1 VGSRQRGIETES
13 SLPTTHGPL
22 PGPITLMIL
31 RNNFILICALLAC
44 AIMLPTTLAR
54 AQDATRFP
62 FVIPWDDAAPTITNV
77 GALNPIPAGGGGFVR
92 AKKGHFYDEQGRRI
106 RFIGVNIVGSA
117 NFPDKATAEKVA
129 ARLHKFGVNIVR
141 LHHMDAEFAH
151 PNIFDHSSKDH
162 QHLDKDSLD
171 RLDYFVSQ
179 LKQHGI
185 YVNINLHVSR
195 EFTAEDGFPETE
207 GLHDFDKAV
216 DFFEPRMIELQ
227 KNYARDLLT
236 HLNPYT
242 HNRYVDE
249 PAVAVIEVNNENTLL
264 GEAWGSKLD
273 NLPPH
278 YKGELVQQW
287 NAWLKQ
293 KYVDTRGVKR
303 AWSAADKPFGPNILQ
318 NADFSRGAEHWNL
331 ELNTAPALAKMEL
344 PEDVTPPK
352 GATGKV
358 IRLNVLTL
366 GSQNWHLQF
375 HQADIDLTDGE
386 PYTLTFWAKADRAR
400 VLPVYTGVD
409 RDDYHHI
416 GLESTVPLTAEWQRF
431 TLSFT
436 ANRTLKDHNRLTFV
450 LGDALG
456 TIDLAGITLQPGV
469 ENPFPAGA
477 KLEGGG
483 TIPLQ
488 RPVTTPAGQDWI
500 AFLLDTEHNYVQA
513 MHDYLKNSLKANANL
528 VGSQVS
534 WGGVGGALRES
545 LFDVAD
551 NHAYWQHP
559 NFPHQPWD
567 PKDWT
572 IGNTALV
579 RDGTDYP
586 FADLARYR
594 LAGKP
599 YTISE
604 YNSPAPNDFR
614 AETIPTLAA
623 FAAVQDWDGFYLFD
637 YCSDRDAYN
646 TDHIKGFFS
655 IDSDPAKMAFLPAA
669 AMVFERLDMALAG
682 PELRL
687 HLAPSDVPG
696 LLAKNGPSIVAEWQ
710 AAGVK
715 VGDAINHRLSLSF
728 APNHK
733 RETSDTSPRTAR
745 QTEIVNTP
753 DDHGAIEWQ
762 DLGTDQARFTAVS
775 PSSKVMVGF
784 LAGQNTDAGGWQVQM
799 PEGGTR
805 FAALTLTAM
814 DGKDTEHSG
823 SMLLTAVG
831 DVENLGMV
839 WNAARTS
846 IGDHWGSGPTQAE
859 GVAGAVTIRTVVT
872 YATVYALDGTGKR
885 LGKVESKLY
894 GGQLAF
900 NIGPDNKTLWYE
912 IEAGYKR

>member
-1 VGSRQRGIETES
+1 MMLRKYSVLNRVLSVFVG
-13 SLPTTHGPL
+13 
-22 PGPITLMIL
+22 
-31 RNNFILICALLAC
+31 ALWAVS
-44 AIMLPTTLAR
+44 AG
-54 AQDATRFP
+54 AQEAGRFP

-77 GALNPIPAGGGGFVR
+77 GALNPTPAGGSGYVL
-92 AKKGHFYDEQGRRI
+92 AKKGHFTDEQGRRI

-151 PNIFDHSSKDH
+151 PNIFDRNFKDH

-195 EFTAEDGFPETE
+195 EFTADDGFPETE

-227 KNYARDLLT
+227 KSYARDLLT

-242 HNRYVDE
+242 NTRYVDE

-264 GEAWGSKLD
+264 GEAWGGKLA

-278 YKGELVQQW
+278 YRGELMAQW
-287 NAWLKQ
+287 NAWLK
-293 KYVDTRGVKR
+293 KRYADTEGVRR
-303 AWSAADKPFGPNILQ
+303 AWGAADKPFGPNILQ
-318 NADFSRGAEHWNL
+318 NADFARGAEHWTL
-331 ELNTAPALAKMEL
+331 ELNTAPALAKMAL
-344 PEDVTPPK
+344 PDDVAPPQ
-352 GATGKV
+352 GVAGRP
-358 IRLNVLTL
+358 IRLNVLKL

-375 HQADIDLTDGE
+375 HQAGLDLTEGE
-386 PYTLTFWAKADRAR
+386 PYTLSFWARADRPR
-400 VLPVYTGVD
+400 PLPVYAGVD
-409 RDDYHHI
+409 SQDYHHV
-416 GLESTVPLTAEWQRF
+416 GLDDSVALTTEWRQYSV
-431 TLSFT
+431 SFT
-436 ANRTLKDHNRLTFV
+436 ANRTLKDHNRITFV

-456 TIDLAGITLQPGV
+456 AIDLAGISLRPGV
-469 ENPFPAGA
+469 ENAFPAGA
-477 KLEGGG
+477 SVEAG
-483 TIPLQ
+483 TIPMQ
-488 RPVTTPAGQDWI
+488 RPVATPAGQDWLT
-500 AFLLDTEHNYVQA
+500 FLVETERGYMQT
-513 MHDYLKNSLKANANL
+513 MRDFLKNDLKAHANI
-528 VGSQVS
+528 VGSQDS
-534 WGGVGGALRES
+534 WGGLGGALRES
-545 LFDVAD
+545 LFDFAD

-559 NFPHQPWD
+559 GFPHQPWD

-579 RDGTDYP
+579 RDGRDYP

-646 TDHIKGFFS
+646 SDRIKGFFS

-669 AMVFERLDMALAG
+669 AMLFERLDMPLADR
-682 PELRL
+682 ELRL
-687 HLAPSDVPG
+687 HLTPAEAPG
-696 LLAKNGPSIVAEWQ
+696 LLAKNGPNILAEWQ
-710 AAGVK
+710 AAGIK
-715 VGDAINHRLSLSF
+715 TADAMSHRLSVSF
-728 APNHK
+728 EPAGETAGDAGKTRRGGQDQAAP
-733 RETSDTSPRTAR
+733 T
-745 QTEIVNTP
+745 TEILNTFA
-753 DDHGAIEWQ
+753 DSAISWQ
-762 DLGTDQARFTAVS
+762 DIGTDQARFIAVS

-784 LAGQNTDAGGWQVQM
+784 LGGQKTNAGGWELQIPQG
-799 PEGGTR
+799 ETR

-814 DGKDTEHSG
+814 DGKDTEHSV
-823 SMLLTAVG
+823 SLLLTAVG
-831 DVENLGMV
+831 RVENAGMG
-839 WNAARTS
+839 WNATRTS
-846 IGDHWGSGPTQAE
+846 VGDQWGSGPTQAE
-859 GVAGAVTIRTVVT
+859 GVTGAVTLRTVVT
-872 YATVYALDGTGKR
+872 DATVYALDGTGKR
-885 LGKVESKLY
+885 LGKVDSKLY
-894 GGQLAF
+894 GGQLTF
-900 NIGPDNKTLWYE
+900 NIGPANKTLWYE
-912 IEAGYKR
+912 IAAGYKR